1 MLSCLQLGKYS
12 FCIIFLYGCFPTWKL
27 KIKEN
32 LKFKNIDIG
41 WSDLPSLL
49 YNVLWGFE
57 MWLQH
62 LLAADLET
70 KYWISINVKKL
81 KKKKILLN
89 QSFLWSQVRRERK
102 EINPVDSP
110 ELERPWFPSINK
122 RNRKGRKK
130 FSCPLCHHVEVK
142 EHKTLFTLHNHSSLL
157 FEKIWR
163 IKWEMKI
170 HLFSAITS
178 TEERSLHWFH
188 ATHRQL
194 KYSERSSHY
203 LIIVVQIKR
212 QHHWVKFYSM
222 LAKAHNR

>member
-1 MLSCLQLGKYS
+1 MTLVDP
-12 FCIIFLYGCFPTWKL
+12 IFLACCTMFFGVLRCGYSIYWQLTWRQSTEFQLML
-27 KIKEN
+27 KSFKE
-32 LKFKNIDIG
+32 
-41 WSDLPSLL
+41 
-49 YNVLWGFE
+49 
-57 MWLQH
+57 
-62 LLAADLET
+62 
-70 KYWISINVKKL
+70 
-81 KKKKILLN
+81 KKILLN
-89 QSFLWSQVRRERK
+89 QSFLWSQVRRERN

-222 LAKAHNR
+222 LAKAHNC